1 MPVAIRIVPEKMS
14 RADYERVLEEL
25 NAAGAADPEGRTSH
39 VSYGDVNE
47 VNVFETWDSQEEFE
61 RYHQNRMAVLQACGF
76 DAGIVE
82 VSDLH
87 LG

>member
-1 MPVAIRIVPEKMS
+1 MS
-14 RADYERVLEEL
+14 RAEYEKAIKDLE
-25 NAAGAADPEGRTSH
+25 AAGAANPEGRTTH
-39 VSYGDVNE
+39 VSYGDENE
-47 VNVFETWDSQEEFE
+47 VHVFETWNSREEFE
-61 RYHQNRMAVLQACGF
+61 RYHQNRMAVLQASGL